1 MDAYLGVD
9 VGTGSARAALF
20 SGEGRMLAHASEP
33 IRTWR
38 AGTDEVEQSSDD
50 IWRAVCRAVRTASAA
65 SGGAV
70 VRGLGF
76 TATCSLVVLDAQG
89 SPVTVS
95 PSGEPE
101 RNVVVWMDHRATAD
115 ADRVN
120 ATGAEPLRYVGGR
133 ISPEMQVPKLIWL
146 KRELPRSWARAAHL
160 FDLPDFLT
168 WRATGSLSRSICS
181 LACKWTYLGHERR
194 WDDAFLAQVGLDD
207 LTRDD
212 HARIGAMVRDVGE
225 VAGLLSA
232 AAARELG
239 VPEGVPVGTSLIDA
253 HAGGLGLLGAR
264 LPSDGEGAIDF
275 RERVA
280 LIAGTSSCHLA
291 IDRDALFVPGVWGP
305 YRSALLPDLWLA
317 EGGQTATGALLD
329 AIVGASAVGTQLA
342 QAAASAGRPVA
353 ALLNERVAALAA
365 AEGGTAGRLTRD
377 LHVYPDFHGNRSP
390 LADATLRGMISGL
403 PLVQTE
409 DELARLYL
417 ATVQALA
424 YGTRHILQ
432 AMDGSGYAI
441 QVLLATGG
449 LTKNELFLRAHADAL
464 GLPIVLGEEEEAV
477 LLGAGIL
484 AAVAAGR
491 HPGLAQ
497 GMAAMSRAARTIRPD
512 PAEKAYHDAKYR
524 VFRRLHDDQMAY
536 RAIMAEG

>member
-50 IWRAVCRAVRTASAA
+50 IWRAVCRAVRTATAA

-89 SPVTVS
+89 APVTVS

-212 HARIGAMVRDVGE
+212 HARIGSVVRDVGE

-232 AAARELG
+232 AAARDLG

-275 RERVA
+275 RKRVA

-291 IDRDALFVPGVWGP
+291 MTRDALFVPGVWGP

-329 AIVGASAVGTQLA
+329 AIVGTSAVGA
-342 QAAASAGRPVA
+342 QIARSATEAGRPVA

-365 AEGGTAGRLTRD
+365 GEGGTAGRLTRD

-390 LADATLRGMISGL
+390 LADATLRGMMSGL

-424 YGTRHILQ
+424 YGTRHIVE
-432 AMDGSGYAI
+432 AMDEAGYAI

-536 RAIMAEG
+536 RAIMAQR